1 MVASAI
7 YFMDM
12 KGKILISRSYRGDV
26 SKAAAEK

>member
-12 KGKILISRSYRGDV
+12 KGKILISRNYRGDV
-26 SKAAAEK
+26 TKAAAEK